1 MSLKSKTFVSIFIL
15 FLLFIA
21 GNTNLNAQSW
31 AQCPSGE
38 DIIRCETINC
48 PKGDTNKDGS
58 CSLDDENAQYSDAR
72 NNSLCAN
79 PTSGCGVI
87 YYYPAN
93 STQSCSVRVKERGTN
108 CSLYKLT
115 KFSPTPIPTLAPTPT
130 PTTGGFSSTSKKST
144 PTPTPKVSAR
154 LPKTGSEQYIVYL
167 LVLFGLI
174 GIYLYSKLETK

>member
-87 YYYPAN
+87 YYYLHLFPHLLQLLPLLLAVFQAPQKNQLLPQHPRSQLAFPKQAQN
-93 STQSCSVRVKERGTN
+93 ST
-108 CSLYKLT
+108 
-115 KFSPTPIPTLAPTPT
+115 
-130 PTTGGFSSTSKKST
+130 SS
-144 PTPTPKVSAR
+144 
-154 LPKTGSEQYIVYL
+154 
-167 LVLFGLI
+167 
-174 GIYLYSKLETK
+174 IY